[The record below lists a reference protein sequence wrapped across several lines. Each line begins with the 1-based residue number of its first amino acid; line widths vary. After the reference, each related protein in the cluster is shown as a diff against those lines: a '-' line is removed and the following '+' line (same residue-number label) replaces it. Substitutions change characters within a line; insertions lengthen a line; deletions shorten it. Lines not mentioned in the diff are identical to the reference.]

1 MFYGWIDS
9 TWNALLILEVA
20 RKGIVPRVIRR
31 FHDNRTWSAA
41 VSIVSRNQTFLLSIM
56 CIVRACVNCVWSL
69 CVHAFGHWCC
79 DFLICASSRQW
90 ERENSILLS
99 KSSKICRD
107 SDQWSDENLDLR
119 ELERKYLSQTPL
131 KGDTVPHKGCTSTGI
146 TQLTIAKNVY
156 HKLPTTF
163 RSQRIPS
170 YISQWRRKTQ
180 YQSYQRFGWTNC
192 AYQL

>member
-1 MFYGWIDS
+1 MPCLS
-9 TWNALLILEVA
+9 LKLLVKASYPASSVVFTITEHDLQ
-20 RKGIVPRVIRR
+20 RCHSFHGIK
-31 FHDNRTWSAA
+31 HSCC
-41 VSIVSRNQTFLLSIM
+41 LL
-56 CIVRACVNCVWSL
+56 CSL